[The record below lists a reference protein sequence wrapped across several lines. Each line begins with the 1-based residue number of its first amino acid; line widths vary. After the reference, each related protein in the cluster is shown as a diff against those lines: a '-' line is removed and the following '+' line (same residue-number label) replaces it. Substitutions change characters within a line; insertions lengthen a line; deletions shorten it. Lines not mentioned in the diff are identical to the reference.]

1 MGISLWQVIVK
12 LIELYPYNSSCADI
26 IELYTYNSTLYA
38 TVNLVQS
45 VYRVSL
51 KSVLAFTK
59 RSSNLFSLN
68 FVHQTKTFC
77 TSK

>member
-38 TVNLVQS
+38 THS
-45 VYRVSL
+45 
-51 KSVLAFTK
+51 
-59 RSSNLFSLN
+59 
-68 FVHQTKTFC
+68 
-77 TSK
+77 